1 MNKRYKLYRVW
12 YYYAH
17 QTVCITSTGFA
28 LCFVVQAKTAG
39 LGVTP
44 ITSLYGD
51 KKEHLGKLLVPLVL
65 YQVEQVMTANFFV
78 SLFKRWIQKDDF
90 PFNLSFLLFII
101 P

>member
-1 MNKRYKLYRVW
+1 MLWRETSGYLTYANTPYIQTMNKRYKLYRVW

-65 YQVEQVMTANFFV
+65 YQ
-78 SLFKRWIQKDDF
+78 I
-90 PFNLSFLLFII
+90 
-101 P
+101 